1 MFDSFL
7 YSVRVQ
13 EKGRSGGEGC
23 IGQRSVSIQT
33 LDLVPAPHMLQH
45 TAPRDVYHGHCQD
58 MDTGDRE
65 QQVDIWTKVLLLI
78 FYIVQIINPSV
89 AVVSVSGHES
99 WNLPFALPPVQQL
112 IPECFV
118 TSVRR
123 TTGTK
128 HYLLFLYILS
138 PGAGLCLM

>member
-1 MFDSFL
+1 MFDSFQ
-7 YSVRVQ
+7 YSVHVQ

-65 QQVDIWTKVLLLI
+65 QQVDIWTKVLKLI

-89 AVVSVSGHES
+89 AVFVSGHES
-99 WNLPFALPPVQQL
+99 WNLPSALPPVQQL

-118 TSVRR
+118 TSVMR
-123 TTGTK
+123 TTRTK
-128 HYLLFLYILS
+128 HFICYFFIYCLLGQVFV
-138 PGAGLCLM
+138 

>member
-1 MFDSFL
+1 MFDSSQ

-13 EKGRSGGEGC
+13 EKGRSGEGC

-45 TAPRDVYHGHCQD
+45 TAPGDVYHGHCQD

-65 QQVDIWTKVLLLI
+65 QQVDICIWTK
-78 FYIVQIINPSV
+78 VQIINPSV
-89 AVVSVSGHES
+89 AVSVSGHES

-118 TSVRR
+118 TSVMR
-123 TTGTK
+123 TTRTK
-128 HYLLFLYILS
+128 HFICYFFIYCLLGQVFV
-138 PGAGLCLM
+138 

>member
-1 MFDSFL
+1 MFDSSL

-65 QQVDIWTKVLLLI
+65 QQVDIWTSLTIL
-78 FYIVQIINPSV
+78 FHIVQIINPFL
-89 AVVSVSGHES
+89 VVSISGHES

-118 TSVRR
+118 TSVMR
-123 TTGTK
+123 TTRTK
-128 HYLLFLYILS
+128 HFICYFFIYCLLGQVFV
-138 PGAGLCLM
+138 